1 VYGTVKTGAESQR
14 KNGNGKD
21 RRQLI
26 KMKKSENFLMKDIFC
41 LTGVL

>member
-1 VYGTVKTGAESQR
+1 VYGTVKTEAEPQR

-26 KMKKSENFLMKDIFC
+26 KMKKSENFLMKDLFC

>member
-1 VYGTVKTGAESQR
+1 VYGTVKTVAEPQR

-21 RRQLI
+21 SRQPI
-26 KMKKSENFLMKDIFC
+26 KKEKPENFLMEDLFC

>member
-1 VYGTVKTGAESQR
+1 VYGAVKTGAETQR

-26 KMKKSENFLMKDIFC
+26 KMEKSENFLMKDLFC

>member
-14 KNGNGKD
+14 KNGNGEE

-26 KMKKSENFLMKDIFC
+26 KMEKSKNFLRRDIFA
-41 LTGVL
+41 